1 MKQSTTS
8 SSSAG
13 IAVNTEESKA
23 IDDESKAV
31 IEERNVVTDVIA
43 VIETPA
49 EDITLDLDSEELH
62 YLCQETNRPTLG
74 VNWDYLGWVYRS
86 SYSYSSTLPSFI
98 LRNKALPCVRAYSS
112 GILLRDTVKRQ
123 KVFDTARWKYTRHLM
138 TEEDIHIN
146 GKRVAMTEKMME
158 EVLINE
164 LDNMLVITRE
174 SRLKLMNDIGQSLKC
189 KDCSETFKL
198 KFLDNLRP
206 ELADMLND
214 YVPCFRCSFQTS
226 RLIILNRRALL
237 IDHKDNAEDNTN
249 DGDGDGDC
257 CESHITSL
265 TSTNSRKRKVTLL
278 DYENDNHI
286 NVLRLDVKSRCPDL
300 LRLRRSSP

>member
-8 SSSAG
+8 TSSAG
-13 IAVNTEESKA
+13 IAVDSEESKA
-23 IDDESKAV
+23 IDDVTV
-31 IEERNVVTDVIA
+31 IEERNVVNDVVA
-43 VIETPA
+43 VIEAPA

-86 SYSYSSTLPSFI
+86 SYSYSSTLPYFI
-98 LRNKALPCVRAYSS
+98 LRDKALPCVRAYSS

-146 GKRVAMTEKMME
+146 GKRVAMTERMME

-164 LDNMLVITRE
+164 LDNMLQITRE

-189 KDCSETFKL
+189 KACSETFKL

-237 IDHKDNAEDNTN
+237 IDHN
-249 DGDGDGDC
+249 DGNGDC

-265 TSTNSRKRKVTLL
+265 TSINSRKRKVTLL

-286 NVLRLDVKSRCPDL
+286 NVLRLDVKSRCPDE
-300 LRLRRSSP
+300 LRLMRSSS